1 MERKLNIG
9 GSQFELEHIIE
20 ETENEYI
27 IKAKIKIPKKS
38 KMIDKCLTE
47 CKSPLT
53 QALEKIEKEHRT
65 LLKEGKAEYN
75 LYFDD
80 VTVTKPDN

>member
-1 MERKLNIG
+1 MERKLIFG
-9 GSQFELEHIIE
+9 GNDYDLEHIIE

-27 IKAKIKIPKKS
+27 ISAKMKVRKKS
-38 KMIDKCLTE
+38 KMIDKCLTQ

-53 QALEKIEKEHRT
+53 QALEKIEAEHRA
-65 LLKEGKAEYN
+65 LLNDEKLNYN

-80 VTVTKPDN
+80 VTITKPKR